1 VAIQKE
7 IQKKD
12 VTFLSLMKYLS
23 STLTENIHI
32 KELEFDRYN
41 KIMAS
46 IPRDPIKEALKKD
59 EKAIAES
66 MKIPGLT
73 GDQQKDAAA
82 ATAAKKASEELEQE
96 YGIKIIGY
104 IYGDTDTVEA
114 SLMSTMV
121 RLQKIGFL
129 YNIDIAQKEVKDI
142 KGQNTLEFV
151 LTARCMKYEI

>member
-1 VAIQKE
+1 
-7 IQKKD
+7 
-12 VTFLSLMKYLS
+12 
-23 STLTENIHI
+23 
-32 KELEFDRYN
+32 
-41 KIMAS
+41 
-46 IPRDPIKEALKKD
+46 
-59 EKAIAES
+59 
-66 MKIPGLT
+66 
-73 GDQQKDAAA
+73 
-82 ATAAKKASEELEQE
+82 LEQE